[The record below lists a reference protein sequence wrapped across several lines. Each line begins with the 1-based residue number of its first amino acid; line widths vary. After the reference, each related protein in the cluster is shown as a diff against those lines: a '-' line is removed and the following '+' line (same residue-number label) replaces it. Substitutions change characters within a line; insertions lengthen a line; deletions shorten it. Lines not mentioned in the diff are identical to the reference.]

1 MSLTYWIITFLVLNV
16 IHFAGTWKLY
26 KKAGF
31 SPISAI
37 IPFYNIHIL
46 LKIINRPWWWIF
58 LFFIP
63 IVNNI
68 MIIVSWI
75 ELIRSFGKNKTTDSL
90 LVTFTLGFYLFYLN
104 YVEDPKF
111 IESRSHESKTDTGDW
126 VSAIVFAIVAATIIR
141 TFSFEAYTIPTSSME
156 KSMMVGDFLFVS
168 KMSYGT
174 RVPMTQFTLPLLHDS
189 IPVLGLPA
197 YIKGPEL
204 PYFRLPKFSSIKNND
219 IVVFN
224 YPMVDAPVDKKTNY
238 IKRCV
243 AIAGDS
249 LKIENGVVFVN
260 GKEQKLPEG
269 AKAQFSYIVTIKPG
283 KSLFVSGDTYSDNIL
298 TRKLDITDG
307 IIPAGD
313 YYQYFNINFPNWQKF
328 TSAKN
333 KDDLNRVYAIN
344 LTEEKVSQL
353 SSWKAVES
361 VKQYIKP
368 STRKSSGIFPS
379 NKNWNVDNY
388 GTIYIPEAGVTTPL
402 NNDNIEFY
410 RRLITVYE
418 NNTLE
423 EKDGKF
429 LINGVES
436 NSYTF
441 KQDYYWMMGDNRYNS
456 LDSRFW
462 GFVPED
468 HVVGKPTFIW
478 MSLNQHG
485 KGLSKFRWDRIM
497 TGISDQGN
505 KKDRKIIVAI
515 LILLS

>member
-1 MSLTYWIITFLVLNV
+1 MSFTYWIISFLVLNA

-31 SPISAI
+31 SPIAAI
-37 IPFYNIHIL
+37 IPFYNVHVF

-58 LFFIP
+58 LFFTP
-63 IVNNI
+63 VVNNV

-75 ELIRSFGKNKTTDSL
+75 ELIKSFGKTKAQEKL
-90 LVTFTLGFYLFYLN
+90 LVVFTLGFYLFYIN
-104 YVEDPKF
+104 YSENTKYIVDRSYK
-111 IESRSHESKTDTGDW
+111 SRTDNGDW
-126 VSAIVFAIVAATIIR
+126 ISAIVFAIVAATIIR

-197 YIKGPEL
+197 YIKGPEF
-204 PYFRLPKFSSIKNND
+204 PYFRFPKFSSIKNND

-249 LKIENGVVFVN
+249 LKIEHGVLIVN

-269 AKAQFSYIVTIKPG
+269 AKAQFTYEVKTKPNTALR
-283 KSLFVSGDTYSDNIL
+283 KEIL
-298 TRKLDITDG
+298 IGKLDITDP
-307 IIPAGD
+307 IYRPNSNS
-313 YYQYFNINFPNWQKF
+313 YYM
-328 TSAKN
+328 
-333 KDDLNRVYAIN
+333 N
-344 LTEEKVSQL
+344 LTDEKIIEL
-353 SSWKAVES
+353 KKFKNVES
-361 VKQYIKP
+361 ITQYETPLGEKA
-368 STRKSSGIFPS
+368 RGIFP
-379 NKNWNVDNY
+379 NTKKWNADNY
-388 GTIYIPEAGVTTPL
+388 GPIYIPKAGVTTRL
-402 NNDNIEFY
+402 NKETLPFY
-410 RRLITVYE
+410 ERLITAYE
-418 NNTLE
+418 GNTLNV
-423 EKDGKF
+423 DGDKII
-429 LINGVES
+429 INGELA

-441 KQDYYWMMGDNRYNS
+441 KQDYYWMMGDNRHNS

-468 HVVGKPTFIW
+468 HIVGKPTFIW
-478 MSLNQHG
+478 MSINQHA
-485 KGLSKFRWDRIM
+485 KGLKKFRWDRIM
-497 TGISDQGN
+497 TGISNQGQKN
-505 KKDRKIIVAI
+505 DHKYIVLI
-515 LILLS
+515 LILLAIGSNYYFTKKKKNNKK